1 MPSATGT
8 ASPAVRDGHGNVEE
22 PEVTMAMMD
31 NKGMTEEEAIR
42 FNKYWVAGT
51 GTWVLGAVMAHLLA
65 WSWRPWF

>member
-1 MPSATGT
+1 MTVPF
-8 ASPAVRDGHGNVEE
+8 
-22 PEVTMAMMD
+22 EVTQTHRIRRI
-31 NKGMTEEEAIR
+31 GEEEAVR